1 MIAFLLVGCLLAVP
15 ALSLPA
21 PAGGVGGVVGDMVE
35 IIMMKSQIL
44 SIFNMEFMMTSIT
57 QTLVKKDMVM
67 RLVISRESTTST
79 FLMEEYSMLST
90 MLMETMVAP
99 SWRSNMM
106 GKLTTLS
113 SMDMLGMVDMCRFHS
128 IFIIYKKELHHF
140 IL

>member
-1 MIAFLLVGCLLAVP
+1 
-15 ALSLPA
+15 
-21 PAGGVGGVVGDMVE
+21 
-35 IIMMKSQIL
+35 
-44 SIFNMEFMMTSIT
+44 
-57 QTLVKKDMVM
+57 
-67 RLVISRESTTST
+67 
-79 FLMEEYSMLST
+79 MEEYSMLST

-140 IL
+140 ILLFGTTFQNDDLVL